1 MHDKKDKRNTE
12 KAATPPGAAGRE
24 AERSGRDEA
33 GRERRVQ
40 HPSSRRP
47 MKEYRDFVDAVTD
60 TKAVKDRDGA
70 RTAIDAVLAEVAG
83 RLSEEDALRIT
94 GNLPEP
100 LNLTALRG
108 GGTVSPSQVAMTEE
122 TAEPVVR
129 AVLKTL
135 KACIP
140 EEQHAVVTR
149 ALPEEWKRL
158 FEGGEGVMSE
168 G

>member
-12 KAATPPGAAGRE
+12 KAAAPPGAAGRE
-24 AERSGRDEA
+24 AERSGREEA

-40 HPSSRRP
+40 QPSSRRP

-70 RTAIDAVLAEVAG
+70 RAAIDAVLAEAVR
-83 RLSEEDALRIT
+83 RLTEEDAVRIT

-108 GGTVSPSQVAMTEE
+108 GGAASPSRVGTSEE

-135 KACIP
+135 RACIP
-140 EEQHAVVTR
+140 EEQHAIVAR
-149 ALPEEWKRL
+149 ALPGEWKGL
-158 FEGGEGVMSE
+158 FQESDGGVNAG
-168 G
+168 